1 MAKEVINNGSY
12 QGDPSAESVFNSFEK
27 AKNNFDEVYEN
38 ISENTTEIDNLKVGQ
53 SNKTD
58 KGGYTG
64 TSQDLKDYVD
74 GKTFEGLTTYQ
85 TLSDLQAVSPLPSEG
100 TPAKVAN
107 DPTSTNNGYYSL
119 VSSSWV
125 KDSDLYES
133 TIDENNTSKGVS
145 GEAVFNFVGNELK
158 NKLDVQKGTNLLDPN
173 AFRYGYFYFFNSST
187 LQYNS
192 NNTYGCTDY
201 IPVSV
206 NGLIT
211 EGAGTD
217 AQGLASFVVF
227 DENKNYIRR
236 GNNTNQYTYQSGD
249 FFVVFV
255 YRVNSD
261 LTFAESKSVVEGTS
275 YSFEEYTE
283 YKPLQDLEKRVD
295 GIENISVKDVING
308 NPINYGNV
316 SNFENNVLIQERNV
330 NEDYLVFYKLGTGND
345 WIRTP
350 EFNPT
355 GQNLVYIKFKAEFT
369 RVGTHNAGIRVY
381 VADQQS
387 TGGFFT
393 IIQTIKEDGEYSIAF
408 DPAFYTVYN
417 NVEQFYVWISN
428 ESMSLGTDSLE
439 VKLTNLR
446 VEEYEDAVNGVNIS
460 GDNAK
465 DLFESMDRAITDT
478 KSLLTDT
485 NLLVSPDG
493 SKFELVVSNSGVLN
507 STPIIPNSGAF
518 FGNSLLTG
526 FGSFGMASSAIDKD
540 YYYLITEYIKTLNP
554 SFTYNKF
561 TASAFEAIDDQADID
576 STIQSVFLDNLTG
589 LENLIVIQLG
599 DNVNTP
605 AKNALF
611 EQTSLALCEQIRNTC
626 PNARVFWLG
635 MWYGSSE
642 RYQAIEN
649 ACNRTGCKFISLE
662 DLISDNTRNQIGNL
676 SNIGT
681 ATRILNDVVSVVENT
696 PTNITVTFTVS
707 SDTYTVTLD
716 VDSYVLN
723 VDVLTYT
730 GDFRIISSAGVAS
743 HPNDEGFRLIANKFL
758 YQSSLTNS
766 TEQYT

>member
-1 MAKEVINNGSY
+1 MAKQEINNGSY
-12 QGDPSAESVFNSFEK
+12 QGDPSAESVFESFEK
-27 AKNNFDEVYEN
+27 ASSNFDELYEK
-38 ISENTTEIDNLKVGQ
+38 SEQNDSDINTVMVDL

-74 GKTFEGLTTYQ
+74 GKAFEGLTTYQ
-85 TLSDLQAVSPLPSEG
+85 TLSDLQSVTPIPSEG
-100 TPAKVAN
+100 TPAKVSN
-107 DPTSTNNGYYSL
+107 DPTSSNNGYYSV
-119 VSSSWV
+119 VSSAWV

-133 TIDENNTSKGVS
+133 TVQETNTSKGVS
-145 GEAVFNFVGNELK
+145 GEAVFNFVGNEISG
-158 NKLDVQKGTNLLDPN
+158 KLDVKKGTNLLDPEK
-173 AFRYGYFYFFNSST
+173 FRYGYFYFFNSST

-255 YRVNSD
+255 YRVNAD
-261 LTFAESKSVVEGTS
+261 LTFAESKSVLEGTT

-283 YKPLQDLEKRVD
+283 YKPLKDLEDRVD
-295 GIENISVKDVING
+295 GIENISVLDVTNG
-308 NPINYGNV
+308 KPINYGNV
-316 SNFENNVLIQERNV
+316 SNFENNVLIQERNIA
-330 NEDYLVFYKLGTGND
+330 EDYLVFYKLGTGND

-355 GQNLVYIKFKAEFT
+355 GQNLVYVKFKAEFT
-369 RVGTHNAGIRVY
+369 RVGSHNAGIRVY

-393 IIQTIKEDGEYSIAF
+393 IIQTIKEDGEYSISF

-417 NVEQFYVWISN
+417 NVNQFYVWISN
-428 ESMSLGTDSLE
+428 ESMSSGTDSLE

-446 VEEYEDAVNGVNIS
+446 VEEYQNSVEGVNIS
-460 GDNAK
+460 GDNTK
-465 DLFESMDRAITDT
+465 ELFESVDSAITQT

-493 SKFELVVSNSGVLN
+493 SKYELVVSNNGTLN
-507 STPIIPNSGAF
+507 STPIVPSSGAF

-526 FGSFGMASSAIDKD
+526 FGNFGMAASAIDKD

-561 TASAFEAIDDQADID
+561 TASAFEAIDDQADIN

-589 LENLIVIQLG
+589 SENLVVIQLG

-611 EQTSLALCEQIRNTC
+611 AETSLALCEQIRNTC

-635 MWYGSSE
+635 MWYGSQE
-642 RYQAIEN
+642 RYNAIEN
-649 ACNRTGCKFISLE
+649 ACNRTGCKFISFA
-662 DLISDNTRNQIGNL
+662 DLISDSTRNEIGNL

-681 ATRILNDVVSVVENT
+681 ATRVLNDVVSVVENT
-696 PTNITVTFTVS
+696 PTNITVTFTVAS
-707 SDTYTVTLD
+707 ETYNVTLD
-716 VDSYVLN
+716 VDSYSLN

-730 GDFRIISSAGVAS
+730 GNFRIISSAGVAS
-743 HPNDEGFRLIANKFL
+743 HPNDEGFRLISNKFL
-758 YQSSLTNS
+758 YESSLTNS
-766 TEQYT
+766 QEQYT